1 MSRRAA
7 AQFDLF
13 APPGLP
19 PAAAPL
25 DDQDA
30 GRGALVDR
38 MRQDLTAE
46 LARLRAATRLP
57 WPDYTASAL
66 AELRF
71 ESLTRWLP
79 AGEAE
84 ALRAAHAA
92 ELDRLYA
99 AEPDSP

>member
-7 AQFDLF
+7 TQFDLF

-19 PAAAPL
+19 PAAAPVAE
-25 DDQDA
+25 QDA
-30 GRGALVDR
+30 GRASLVAR
-38 MRQDLTAE
+38 MREELSAE
-46 LARLRAATRLP
+46 LDRLRAATRLP

-79 AGEAE
+79 DEEAE
-84 ALRAAHAA
+84 ALRAAHAS

-99 AEPDSP
+99 AEPDSD

>member
-1 MSRRAA
+1 MSRRANS
-7 AQFDLF
+7 QFDLF

-19 PAAAPL
+19 PAAAPV

-38 MRQDLTAE
+38 MRQELTAE
-46 LARLRAATRLP
+46 LDRLRAADRLP

-66 AELRF
+66 AEMRF

-79 AGEAE
+79 AEEGE
-84 ALRAAHAA
+84 ALRTAHAA

-99 AEPDSP
+99 AEPETP